1 MIKIKIK
8 GELVVSYWPPK
19 IGPLTPPPTFAVSSP
34 GTGAWLLAHPRN
46 DPRPSANYESSVLV
60 FVPNCRPPTAPRAA
74 RATHVSWIEAI
85 LRGKSIAA

>member
-34 GTGAWLLAHPRN
+34 GTGAWVLAHPRN
-46 DPRPSANYESSVLV
+46 DPRPSES
-60 FVPNCRPPTAPRAA
+60 PAPR
-74 RATHVSWIEAI
+74 RDICP
-85 LRGKSIAA
+85 LMRGDW